1 MDKPPELIFPYSWIV
16 GQQAMRQALEIAYVA
31 PAVGGVLIRG
41 QRGTA
46 KSTTAR
52 AFAQMMSG
60 DLPVTLPIG
69 ATDDRVLG
77 GWHVKDLLE
86 SKTTWKPGLLEE
98 AGAGKEPGM
107 LYIDEVNL
115 LDDHLVNII
124 LDVAS
129 TGLLAVQR
137 DGADMTVPAKFTLV
151 GTMNPE
157 EGNLRP
163 QLLDRF
169 GLLVEV
175 RSVETEAQRREIL
188 TRVLQFDKENPEAP
202 SDGLAEGL
210 RSNTERKDL
219 LIAARQRVAAEGE
232 LDPSDVVLD
241 LAAGIAQEFGVEG
254 HRAELVMIR
263 AARALAAIGGA
274 PEVLPG
280 HVGEVAE
287 AAITHRRSSGESGTM
302 LSWSRET
309 DDPVVARHVAAAEAR
324 LTSPGPAGTGPTTA
338 S

>member
-1 MDKPPELIFPYSWIV
+1 MDKPPQSAIFPYSWVV
-16 GQQAMRQALEIAYVA
+16 GQEAMRRALEIAYVS
-31 PAVGGVLIRG
+31 PSVGGVLIRG
-41 QRGTA
+41 ERGTA

-52 AFAQMMSG
+52 SFAQMISG

-77 GWHVKDLLE
+77 GWRVEDLLKSE
-86 SKTTWKPGLLEE
+86 TKWQPGLIEE
-98 AGAGKEPGM
+98 AGADDQPGM

-129 TGLLAVQR
+129 TGILPVQR
-137 DGADMTVPAKFTLV
+137 DGAAKTVLVRFVLV

-175 RSVETEAQRREIL
+175 KSAASGQERREIL
-188 TRVLQFDKENPEAP
+188 RTVMKFEREDPESPSEILGEGLLRNEERRKHLAEARRRLSEGALEP
-202 SDGLAEGL
+202 SDG
-210 RSNTERKDL
+210 
-219 LIAARQRVAAEGE
+219 
-232 LDPSDVVLD
+232 VLD
-241 LAAGIAQEFGVEG
+241 LAAAIAAEFQVEG
-254 HRAELVMIR
+254 HRAELVMVR
-263 AARALAAIGGA
+263 AARALAAIEGDQ
-274 PEVLPG
+274 EVLPG
-280 HVGEVAE
+280 HIARVAE
-287 AAITHRRSSGESGTM
+287 SALIHRRSSSESGTM
-302 LSWSRET
+302 LSWSS
-309 DDPVVARHVAAAEAR
+309 DDNAIVSRHVASAEAG
-324 LTSPGPAGTGPTTA
+324 LAKGTSAEA

>member
-1 MDKPPELIFPYSWIV
+1 MDNSPEPTTVFPYSWVI
-16 GQQAMRQALEIAYVA
+16 GQKAMRRALEISCVS

-52 AFAQMMSG
+52 AFAQMISG
-60 DLPVTLPIG
+60 DFPVTLPIG

-77 GWHVKDLLE
+77 GWRVEDLLK
-86 SKTTWKPGLLEE
+86 SQTTWQPGLIEE
-98 AGAGKEPGM
+98 AGAGNGPGM

-129 TGLLAVQR
+129 TGILLVQR
-137 DGADMTVPAKFTLV
+137 EGADKTIQVRFVLV

-175 RSVETEAQRREIL
+175 KSAASEEERYKIL
-188 TRVLQFDKENPEAP
+188 RRVLQFEKEDAKSP
-202 SDGLAEGL
+202 SDELSEGH
-210 RSNTERKDL
+210 RRNEERKRVL
-219 LIAARQRVAAEGE
+219 SEARRRLAEGE
-232 LDPSDVVLD
+232 LEPSDDILR
-241 LAAGIAQEFGVEG
+241 LAAGIAAEFKVEG
-254 HRAELVMIR
+254 HRAELVMVR
-263 AARALAAIGGA
+263 AARALAAIEGDSD
-274 PEVLPG
+274 VLPS
-280 HVGEVAE
+280 HLAWVAE
-287 AAITHRRSSGESGTM
+287 LALTHRRSPSENGTM
-302 LSWSRET
+302 PNWSP
-309 DDPVVARHVAAAEAR
+309 DDDAIVSRHVVSAEAR
-324 LTSPGPAGTGPTTA
+324 PTGAKPAEA